1 MFDFMSLCTQTAE
14 RNFSGDWTMI
24 WSTVVTGI
32 VVVFLILVILVIIL
46 LIMGKIMTAGEKKA
60 KKKAE
65 AEKAAAQAA
74 PAQAASAQ
82 TAPAA
87 VQSEP
92 EEEYDENDEEIIAVI
107 SAAIA
112 AYSEADGRQYKVV
125 GIKKR
130 EKAVRSGWSAA
141 GISDNTRPF

>member
-32 VVVFLILVILVIIL
+32 AVVFLILVILVFIL

-74 PAQAASAQ
+74 PAQ

-112 AYSEADGRQYKVV
+112 AYSEADGKQYKVV

>member
-32 VVVFLILVILVIIL
+32 VVVFLILVILVFIL
-46 LIMGKIMTAGEKKA
+46 LIMGKIMTVGEKKA

-65 AEKAAAQAA
+65 AEKAAAQAV
-74 PAQAASAQ
+74 PAQ

-112 AYSEADGRQYKVV
+112 AYSEADGKQYKVV